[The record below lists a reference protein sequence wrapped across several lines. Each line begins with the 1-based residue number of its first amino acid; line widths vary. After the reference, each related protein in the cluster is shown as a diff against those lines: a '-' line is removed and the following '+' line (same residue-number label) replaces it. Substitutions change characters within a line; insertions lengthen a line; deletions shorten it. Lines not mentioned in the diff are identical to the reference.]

1 MSCAE
6 HLWTLLRPLGP
17 YQKRGTY
24 IAGELAGEG
33 SALDGVEKT
42 LSLLE
47 REGFLDTAE
56 SWGLEKLESLLVRRP
71 VADTPEGRRKALAA
85 LLRIGGD
92 SFTLHAVNDN
102 LKGCGLNA
110 VASETADSS
119 VVEVRF
125 PDVPGIPD
133 EFEELQ
139 KIIEDI
145 LPCHLQVDYVYWYI
159 NWAMVEEKF
168 SAWEEIEVGGYTW
181 ERMEKLV
188 R

>member
-1 MSCAE
+1 VSCAE
-6 HLWTLLRPLGP
+6 HLWALLRPLGP
-17 YQKRGTY
+17 YQKSGAYT
-24 IAGELAGEG
+24 AGELAGEG
-33 SALDGVEKT
+33 EALDGVEET
-42 LSLLE
+42 LATLE

-56 SWGLEKLESLLVRRP
+56 SWGLERLESLLVRRP
-71 VADTPEGRRKALAA
+71 VADTPEERRKALAA

-92 SFTLHAVNDN
+92 SFTLAAVNDN

-110 VASETADSS
+110 VAGETADTG

-133 EFEELQ
+133 GFETLR

-159 NWAMVEEKF
+159 TWAMVEEKF
-168 SAWEEIEVGGYTW
+168 STWGEIEAGGYTW
-181 ERMEKLV
+181 EQLEKLV

>member
-6 HLWTLLRPLGP
+6 HLWALLRPLGP
-17 YQKRGTY
+17 YQRGGTY
-24 IAGELAGEG
+24 TAGELAGEG
-33 SALDGVEKT
+33 NALDGVEKT

-71 VADTPEGRRKALAA
+71 VADTSGGRRKALAA
-85 LLRIGGD
+85 LLRISGD
-92 SFTLHAVNDN
+92 SFTLQAVNDN

-110 VASETADSS
+110 VASETADPG

-133 EFEELQ
+133 EFDALR

-159 NWAMVEEKF
+159 TWAMVEEKF
-168 SAWEEIEVGGYTW
+168 SVWEKIEAEGYTW
-181 ERMEKLV
+181 EQLEKLV

>member
-6 HLWTLLRPLGP
+6 HLWALLRPLGP
-17 YQKRGTY
+17 YQKSRTY
-24 IAGELAGEG
+24 TAGELAGEG
-33 SALDGVEKT
+33 DALDGVEET
-42 LSLLE
+42 LSALE
-47 REGFLDTAE
+47 REAFLDTAE

-71 VADTPEGRRKALAA
+71 VADTPEDRRRALAA

-92 SFTLHAVNDN
+92 SFTLSAVNDN

-110 VASETADSS
+110 VAGETADPG

-125 PDVPGIPD
+125 PDVPGIP
-133 EFEELQ
+133 EGFKTLR

-145 LPCHLQVDYVYWYI
+145 MPCHLQVNYVYWYI
-159 NWAMVEEKF
+159 TWAMVEKKF
-168 SAWEEIEVGGYTW
+168 STWGEIETGGYTW
-181 ERMEKLV
+181 EQLEKLV